1 MAASSPHTR
10 SPEPRVLL
18 GTVNIEPNRWGLKV
32 HGGMPVSLPK
42 DWVPLL
48 EDAGFDG
55 LELWERHARS
65 VDADDLA
72 ALDSAPVP
80 VVVFNSYASWDPE
93 SDKYRDRAAR
103 WVERFDATGVKF
115 NVGADPEMEAEFTAR
130 LARFDARVPAGVRLI
145 CECHRNTLAE
155 TPSVALRMFESV
167 GGSDRTQA
175 TVHVHP
181 HIDPGLEE
189 ALDVLGERVTHVH
202 VQMRTVEPDVKPEDL
217 ADQIVDQVELIRDR
231 GAPQTWTIEFSH
243 GVGTDSHDTVDWILP
258 NAIRDATAVRL
269 ALRL

>member
-1 MAASSPHTR
+1 MAASSPHPR

-18 GTVNIEPNRWGLKV
+18 GTVNIEPNRWGLAV
-32 HGGMPVSLPK
+32 HGGMPVSLPR

-93 SDKYRDRAAR
+93 NDKYRDRAAR
-103 WVERFDATGVKF
+103 WVERFGATGVKF
-115 NVGADPEMEAEFTAR
+115 NVGADPEMEAEFTER

-145 CECHRNTLAE
+145 CECHRNTLTE

-202 VQMRTVEPDVKPEDL
+202 VQMRTVEPDIKPEDL